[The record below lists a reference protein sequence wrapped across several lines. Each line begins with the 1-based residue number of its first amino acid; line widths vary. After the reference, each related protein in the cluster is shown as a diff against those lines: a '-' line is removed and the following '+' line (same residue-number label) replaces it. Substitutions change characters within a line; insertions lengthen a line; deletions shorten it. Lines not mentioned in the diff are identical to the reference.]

1 MTRSDPRTQ
10 ADPTTSVSASV
21 SASTVA
27 LLLADARLPSGGHAH
42 SSGVEPAL
50 IGGMSPDVVASF
62 LALRARTTALVD
74 AGTAVAAMHA
84 VRGGGG
90 RDGTGLYGSELAA
103 VERAWS
109 ARTPSRAMREAS
121 RDLGRGLL
129 RLARRIWPAAR
140 GIEALGNTPP
150 RPLVLGVIAAEVGIG
165 AEELVRLAVYDDL
178 ASAVAALLKLDPR
191 DPADGV
197 ALLLD
202 SCASIEPFVASI
214 ARTRS
219 PDDIPAQ
226 SAPQAEAWAEQHAV
240 TQRRLFRG

>member
-1 MTRSDPRTQ
+1 MLP
-10 ADPTTSVSASV
+10 A
-21 SASTVA
+21 ASTVS

-42 SSGVEPAL
+42 SAGLEPAL
-50 IGGMSPDVVASF
+50 LGGMPPVGVAAF

-84 VRGGGG
+84 VL
-90 RDGTGLYGSELAA
+90 DGDGSELAA
-103 VERAWS
+103 VEAAWC

-129 RLARRIWPAAR
+129 RLARRIWPAAH
-140 GIEALGNTPP
+140 GIDALPITPP

-165 AEELVRLAVYDDL
+165 AEDLVRLAVYDDV
-178 ASAVAALLKLDPR
+178 ASAVAALLKLEPG

-197 ALLLD
+197 ALVL
-202 SCASIEPFVASI
+202 STCASVEPFVASV
-214 ARTRS
+214 AATWS
-219 PDDIPAQ
+219 PNDIPAL

-240 TQRRLFRG
+240 THRRLFRG

>member
-1 MTRSDPRTQ
+1 MTIP
-10 ADPTTSVSASV
+10 AP
-21 SASTVA
+21 STVA

-42 SSGVEPAL
+42 SSGLEPAL
-50 IGGMSPDVVASF
+50 IGGMSPAAVAGF

-74 AGTAVAAMHA
+74 AGTAVAARHA
-84 VRGGGG
+84 VLDGDGG
-90 RDGTGLYGSELAA
+90 DGSGLAA

-129 RLARRIWPAAR
+129 RLARRIWPAAP
-140 GIEALGNTPP
+140 GIEAFATAPP
-150 RPLVLGVIAAEVGIG
+150 RPLVLGVIAAEVGMG
-165 AEELVRLAVYDDL
+165 PEELVRLAVYDDI
-178 ASAVAALLKLDPR
+178 ASGVAALLKLDPR

-197 ALLLD
+197 ALVLD
-202 SCASIEPFVASI
+202 SCASIEPLIASVAAI
-214 ARTRS
+214 WL
-219 PDDIPAQ
+219 PDEIPAL

>member
-1 MTRSDPRTQ
+1 MTQ
-10 ADPTTSVSASV
+10 AG
-21 SASTVA
+21 ASTVA

-42 SSGVEPAL
+42 SSGLEPAL
-50 IGGMSPDVVASF
+50 IGGMSPSAVADF

-84 VRGGGG
+84 VLDGVGP
-90 RDGTGLYGSELAA
+90 DGTGLAGSGLAA
-103 VERAWS
+103 VEMAWS
-109 ARTPSRAMREAS
+109 ARTPSRAMRAAS

-129 RLARRIWPAAR
+129 RLARRIWPAAH
-140 GIEALGNTPP
+140 GMEALADAPP

-165 AEELVRLAVYDDL
+165 SEELVRLSVYDDL
-178 ASAVAALLKLDPR
+178 ASGVAALLKLDPR

-202 SCASIEPFVASI
+202 ACSSIEPLVASI
-214 ARTRS
+214 AGIWS
-219 PDDIPAQ
+219 PDDIPAL